1 MKKRKYV
8 REKPLAEAEADPPG
22 RQALEG
28 GANEPL
34 MLPEGRTAGQKLL
47 PEPEQKKLLTAGDA
61 DEKTMMSAFA
71 ENTGQ
76 ARGSTEINTEAP
88 EIEGWKGGK
97 GQATGQATQ
106 GGKDTLGLEGARD
119 AEAKDFAM
127 IVEAPEADNKVMV
140 PDGNATANLPNMEVG
155 SGAPAIDS
163 GRIEK
168 DELGNLLINQQYKVL
183 ETKSAEGANSEWANR
198 GYDMP
203 PVKPG
208 TIVYVVEAGKDE
220 YVRLF
225 NKKKGNIAGRWVMRK
240 SDIQGLTLDEIK
252 NKFAIPTEIDS
263 ICSVK
268 FPPNIRLEV
277 SIVNPLP
284 EVGEGGGIQFD
295 TMDEFPKPNWFINP
309 RELR

>member
-88 EIEGWKGGK
+88 EIEGGKGGK

-127 IVEAPEADNKVMV
+127 IVEAPEADNKVMA
-140 PDGNATANLPNMEVG
+140 PDGNAPVNLPNMEVG

-163 GRIEK
+163 GRIKEYLNRIQVNASHDIKADEVNSWWKNEK
-168 DELGNLLINQQYKVL
+168 GYNNAPYVPESRVIEFELPK
-183 ETKSAEGANSEWANR
+183 T
-198 GYDMP
+198 
-203 PVKPG
+203 
-208 TIVYVVEAGKDE
+208 TT
-220 YVRLF
+220 YVRVYDGEISTMF
-225 NKKKGNIAGRWVMRK
+225 GSWIMRAE
-240 SDIQGLTLDEIK
+240 DIQGLSTLEIK
-252 NKFAIPTEIDS
+252 DKFALPCEPKY
-263 ICSVK
+263 ICDVELPSGTKLRIGIANSVEQWGK
-268 FPPNIRLEV
+268 
-277 SIVNPLP
+277 
-284 EVGEGGGIQFD
+284 GGGVQ
-295 TMDEFPKPNWFINP
+295 MDLMGQYVGTFKNERLLKQ
-309 RELR
+309 

>member
-127 IVEAPEADNKVMV
+127 MRVLLFSQIKKETERFRILLEFIYRILEKRAS
-140 PDGNATANLPNMEVG
+140 NAINLPIN
-155 SGAPAIDS
+155 
-163 GRIEK
+163 
-168 DELGNLLINQQYKVL
+168 DELL
-183 ETKSAEGANSEWANR
+183 
-198 GYDMP
+198 
-203 PVKPG
+203 
-208 TIVYVVEAGKDE
+208 
-220 YVRLF
+220 
-225 NKKKGNIAGRWVMRK
+225 
-240 SDIQGLTLDEIK
+240 
-252 NKFAIPTEIDS
+252 
-263 ICSVK
+263 
-268 FPPNIRLEV
+268 
-277 SIVNPLP
+277 
-284 EVGEGGGIQFD
+284 
-295 TMDEFPKPNWFINP
+295 
-309 RELR
+309 